1 MRSNKSMLLLSF
13 GVLFLA
19 FGGVILFLLLLGIQ
33 FDSRESFGSPGILG
47 LVFVLIGGALYG
59 GGFAMGNRDDHA
71 P

>member
-1 MRSNKSMLLLSF
+1 MRSNKSMVLLSF

-19 FGGVILFLLLLGIQ
+19 FGGVILLLLLLGIQ
-33 FDSRESFGSPGILG
+33 YGSRESFGSPGLLG

-59 GGFAMGNRDDHA
+59 GGFSMGKRHDHA

>member
-19 FGGVILFLLLLGIQ
+19 FGGVILFLLLLGVHYN
-33 FDSRESFGSPGILG
+33 SRESFGSPGLLG

-59 GGFAMGNRDDHA
+59 GGSAMGKRSENVL
-71 P
+71 